1 MKSLLISMS
10 MKLMSTTM
18 ITRIVDTCTQGITIA
33 TTKMRGN
40 IHPIT
45 LIPTTRSL
53 TIAVVLTKIN
63 IADIE
68 TAKMMRNNTCRGK
81 RPAVG
86 HICAKLMRVKR
97 SVSGSVLQNH
107 ITHRYS
113 EPSTVRSLTRTTSSR
128 IVNGRPKKK
137 GFTWTGEEANQE
149 ISMKLKGIS
158 RLEDQRNWQ
167 EGENLPI
174 WEILHLIGRRMRN
187 KRLTCLQSPYLKLRG
202 INMKLARR
210 KALLRTQNPGKKG
223 MSNTLKLTL
232 MKELVSTHLLSTLLL
247 SRSKV
252 PLRWPKL
259 LWVSK
264 TPLLRLKL
272 LCQNQI
278 LLSSLPGKPWQGRT
292 TLTKTLATLTMM
304 VRASMITTTIMAT
317 EDLAIM
323 TASGGN
329 TMRRTSTLAHTLSLD
344 LGGTGTCLN
353 RPNLL
358 LRLTAISTLK
368 RQMWTLKTLRLRCH
382 SRWRGLGTKC

>member
-1 MKSLLISMS
+1 
-10 MKLMSTTM
+10 
-18 ITRIVDTCTQGITIA
+18 
-33 TTKMRGN
+33 
-40 IHPIT
+40 
-45 LIPTTRSL
+45 
-53 TIAVVLTKIN
+53 
-63 IADIE
+63 
-68 TAKMMRNNTCRGK
+68 MMRNYTCREK
-81 RPAVG
+81 RPAVE
-86 HICAKLMRVKR
+86 HICARLMRVKR

-107 ITHRYS
+107 TTHRYS
-113 EPSTVRSLTRTTSSR
+113 EPSTVKSLTRTTSSR
-128 IVNGRPKKK
+128 IVNGRPKKR

-158 RLEDQRNWQ
+158 RLEDKRNWQ

-174 WEILHLIGRRMRN
+174 WEILHLFGRRMRN
-187 KRLTCLQSPYLKLRG
+187 KRLTYLQSLYLKLRG
-202 INMKLARR
+202 ICMELAWR

-223 MSNTLKLTL
+223 MINTLKLTL

-247 SRSKV
+247 SRKKV
-252 PLRWPKL
+252 HLQRPKL

-278 LLSSLPGKPWQGRT
+278 LLSRPPEKPWQGRT
-292 TLTKTLATLTMM
+292 TLTKTLATLSMTM
-304 VRASMITTTIMAT
+304 RASMITTTIMAT

-323 TASGGN
+323 TASGEN
-329 TMRRTSTLAHTLSLD
+329 TLRRTSTLAHTPSLD

-368 RQMWTLKTLRLRCH
+368 RQMCTLKTLRLRCH
-382 SRWRGLGTKC
+382 NRWRGLGTRC